1 MKGLPSSKDETG
13 KHRTI
18 NLFVSRF
25 NNYNIMTFISFHFLE
40 YCEKYVMLEDVV
52 ATAAEK
58 SSDEELN
65 EDGYTPSED
74 EEIAEKLDP

>member
-18 NLFVSRF
+18 NLFVSQ
-25 NNYNIMTFISFHFLE
+25 

-58 SSDEELN
+58 SSDEEHS